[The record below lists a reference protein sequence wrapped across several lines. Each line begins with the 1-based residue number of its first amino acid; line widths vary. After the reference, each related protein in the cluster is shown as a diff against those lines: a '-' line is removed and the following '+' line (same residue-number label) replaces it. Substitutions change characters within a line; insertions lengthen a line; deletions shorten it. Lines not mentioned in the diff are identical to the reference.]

1 MQIYA
6 NIIIY
11 RHLIFLWVSEGFS
24 HFFLQ
29 ASKGLFSCV
38 LFCRIS
44 SGRATTRPG
53 LSGASWRSPVRRQR
67 VTTTSDDVTSDDT
80 SARLLHGLTAL
91 RGAVAHLHPVVV
103 APNPDLT
110 WPFSKFWTVWLV
122 WLWNT
127 LDMSYWSFIH
137 VFISIQFTW
146 SVEVSC
152 QIKSSNQTSSLLQS
166 TQSFISRASLTF
178 PRSRVVPA
186 SSHSNNIV
194 LNSSY
199 RDAAT
204 IQNQCSDCAVT
215 GDRLLVATGLMKDFL
230 RNCSIFCTGLRGFL
244 CNMSHSAPLNLRGV
258 LTCLNQFWIT
268 FKSISRSFPHFS
280 PSASLHPRTR
290 IIDQKLDVWGPTSQ
304 SLALPNWP
312 WSLAPQVST
321 SPGAVH
327 ETFFHHLLQKTSFTF
342 ILFHV
347 PQKIIHKVLHLWS
360 WQIAM
365 AASSSKQT

>member
-1 MQIYA
+1 MCPILSYFIRA
-6 NIIIY
+6 GDNSA
-11 RHLIFLWVSEGFS
+11 RTFWGVM
-24 HFFLQ
+24 
-29 ASKGLFSCV
+29 AFSCEAATSTNHV
-38 LFCRIS
+38 
-44 SGRATTRPG
+44 GRR
-53 LSGASWRSPVRRQR
+53 
-67 VTTTSDDVTSDDT
+67 DVGRHVCTA

-127 LDMSYWSFIH
+127 LDMSGWSFIH

-230 RNCSIFCTGLRGFL
+230 RNCSIFCTGLSGFL
-244 CNMSHSAPLNLRGV
+244 CNMSHFAPLNLRGFWHV
-258 LTCLNQFWIT
+258 WISFESLLNPFLGPFHT
-268 FKSISRSFPHFS
+268 SH
-280 PSASLHPRTR
+280 SLHLCIPGPESSTKNWTSEVRPLSPWHCPIGPGHWHPRWALHLEQLMR
-290 IIDQKLDVWGPTSQ
+290 LSFIICYKK
-304 SLALPNWP
+304 
-312 WSLAPQVST
+312 
-321 SPGAVH
+321 
-327 ETFFHHLLQKTSFTF
+327 HHLHSFDFMFHKRSYIKCYIFDPGKLQWPLLPANKHNMT
-342 ILFHV
+342 
-347 PQKIIHKVLHLWS
+347 
-360 WQIAM
+360 
-365 AASSSKQT
+365 